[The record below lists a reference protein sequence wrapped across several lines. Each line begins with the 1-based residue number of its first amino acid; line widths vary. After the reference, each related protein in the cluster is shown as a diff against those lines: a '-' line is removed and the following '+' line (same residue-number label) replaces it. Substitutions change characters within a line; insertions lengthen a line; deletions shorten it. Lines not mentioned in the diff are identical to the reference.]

1 MGVLEKRP
9 LALRAA
15 ISCAMK
21 SHNQTGM
28 HIMQDSRFRYPPFL
42 LPVRKMSGLPPLSLL
57 LAPFRPL
64 CGWRS
69 PRPCTARRTPG
80 YERTVGAGA
89 VSEHARGG
97 AHRMRAGKRNGAC
110 KLARPIVCASHCATR
125 AITMSN
131 LGTRGVFWRCK
142 GKRKNNLPHFVLRW
156 GTASWGTARDGRGSK
171 ARRY

>member
-1 MGVLEKRP
+1 VLEKRP

-97 AHRMRAGKRNGAC
+97 AHRMRAGKRSGAC

-142 GKRKNNLPHFVLRW
+142 GKEKTICLILRFKL
-156 GTASWGTARDGRGSK
+156 GTARDGRGSK